1 MFTLRKAFPDG
12 SVSNT
17 YLGDYYMTVRK
28 ASSPEKFG
36 ELMMTYL
43 GNNDNVVAD
52 DDSLFGFIATRGYA
66 EVHPLYDN
74 FDYYIVNE
82 RGATFER
89 EYKRSS

>member
-28 ASSPEKFG
+28 SSTKFDELLKTASQSQDIAEGSVF
-36 ELMMTYL
+36 
-43 GNNDNVVAD
+43 A
-52 DDSLFGFIATRGYA
+52 FIVTRGYA
-66 EVHPLYDN
+66 EVHALYND

-89 EYKRSS
+89 EYKR

>member
-17 YLGDYYMTVRK
+17 YLGDYYMTVRES
-28 ASSPEKFG
+28 SSPEKFA
-36 ELMMTYL
+36 ELLKTASESQDIVE
-43 GNNDNVVAD
+43 GTIFA
-52 DDSLFGFIATRGYA
+52 FIVTRGYA
-66 EVHPLYDN
+66 EIHALHNN

-89 EYKRSS
+89 EYKR

>member
-28 ASSPEKFG
+28 ASSPEKFE
-36 ELMMTYL
+36 ELLKNASQSQDIVEGT
-43 GNNDNVVAD
+43 VHA
-52 DDSLFGFIATRGYA
+52 FILTRGYA
-66 EVHPLYDN
+66 EVHPLYDG

-89 EYKRSS
+89 EYRRK